1 MVVMLL
7 CGYVC
12 VLVEILCF
20 MVGWFEGMLCCWIE
34 DWIEEVFVKNKDLIF
49 GCICISNNIK
59 KNLIRI
65 IIN

>member
-12 VLVEILCF
+12 MLVEILCF

-34 DWIEEVFVKNKDLIF
+34 DWIEEVFVKNENFLDVFVLVI
-49 GCICISNNIK
+49 ILK
-59 KNLIRI
+59 KI
-65 IIN
+65 